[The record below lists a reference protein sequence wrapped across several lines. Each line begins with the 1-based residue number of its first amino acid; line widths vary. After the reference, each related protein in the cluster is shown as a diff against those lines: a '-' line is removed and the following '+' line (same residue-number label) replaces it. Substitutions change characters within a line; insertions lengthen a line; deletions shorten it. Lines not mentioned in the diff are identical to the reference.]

1 MEPIKVVENPPHS
14 GLQTLFKGVAGLLP
28 ELVWDQRGVD
38 RIAAVVT
45 GAVAHQGDQ
54 APLGSAFRMQ
64 LIHQGADRFHHL
76 AVITFSAAFYPVT
89 GAESAACC

>member
-1 MEPIKVVENPPHS
+1 MAPIKVVENPPHS
-14 GLQTLFKGVAGLLP
+14 ELQALFKRVAVLLP
-28 ELVWDQRGVD
+28 ELVSDQRGVD
-38 RIAAVVT
+38 RIAAVVA

-54 APLGSAFRMQ
+54 APLGSTFRMQ

-76 AVITFSAAFYPVT
+76 AVITSSAAFYAVT